1 MNSQFRNRHDAGLHL
16 TLHGISVAGVVTC
29 LPSSKVRNLDLT
41 GSISADDITQVVKA
55 TGVETR
61 YVAPIETKTSDLCL
75 KAARDLLD
83 LLKWDPRTVDGV
95 ILMTQ
100 TPNQLLPATAC
111 RIQNQLGLSTSS
123 FAFDVNLG
131 CSAYPYGLWLAGS
144 LMTSG
149 ASRILL
155 LAGDT
160 INHIVNPN
168 DRSTALLFGD
178 AGTATALE
186 RKGGD
191 IWHFLLGTDGAGAD
205 FLQASTDKYLT
216 MDGAKVFEF
225 TLQRIPP
232 LLTELDNSLS
242 RNHDY
247 YLFHQA
253 NRLMIEHLRRK
264 CKISSASFLSNIKS
278 FGNTSSASI
287 PLLITS
293 ELSSRI
299 GEASVRLAL
308 VGFGVGLSWAASSI
322 TLANSPL
329 LKTTYLQS
337 FLP

>member
-1 MNSQFRNRHDAGLHL
+1 MPSQYSTRHDSGLHS
-16 TLHGISVAGVVTC
+16 TLHGISVAGVVAC
-29 LPSSKVRNLDLT
+29 LPSSQVRNLDLT
-41 GSISADDITQVVKA
+41 SRISADDVAQVVKA

-61 YVAPIETKTSDLCL
+61 HVAPIETKTSDLCF

-83 LLKWDPRTVDGV
+83 LLRWDPSSVDGV

-100 TPNQLLPATAC
+100 TPGQILPATAC
-111 RIQNQLGLSTSS
+111 RIQHHLGLSTSS

-144 LMTSG
+144 LM
-149 ASRILL
+149 ASNLSRVLL

-160 INHIVNPN
+160 INHIVNPD

-178 AGTATALE
+178 AGSATALE
-186 RKGGD
+186 KKGD
-191 IWHFLLGTDGAGAD
+191 ETWHFLLGTDGAGAD
-205 FLQASTDKYLT
+205 CLQASWDKYLT

-225 TLQRIPP
+225 TLQKIPP
-232 LLTELDNSLS
+232 LLNELEEKLA
-242 RNHDY
+242 RNHDF

-264 CKISSASFLSNIKS
+264 CKISPESFLSNIEK

-287 PLLITS
+287 PLLLTS

-299 GEASVRLAL
+299 GEESVRLAL
-308 VGFGVGLSWAASSI
+308 VGYGVGLSWAASSI
-322 TLANSPL
+322 TLSNTTL
-329 LKTTYLQS
+329 LKTTYLHS
-337 FLP
+337 C

>member
-1 MNSQFRNRHDAGLHL
+1 MTSQLSNKSDAGLNL
-16 TLHGISVAGVVTC
+16 TLRGISVAGVVSC
-29 LPSSKVRNLDLT
+29 LPTTKLRNLDFT
-41 GSISADDITQVVKA
+41 GNIPADDVTQVVKA

-61 YVAPIETKTSDLCL
+61 YVAPIEVKTSNLCL

-83 LLKWDPRTVDGV
+83 LLNWDPKSVDGV

-111 RIQNQLGLSTSS
+111 RIQNHLGLGTSS

-144 LMTSG
+144 LMASG
-149 ASRILL
+149 PSRILL

-168 DRSTALLFGD
+168 DRSTSLLFGD

-186 RKGGD
+186 RKGD
-191 IWHFLLGTDGAGAD
+191 DNWHFLLGTDGSGAD

-232 LLTELDNSLS
+232 LLAELDNSLS
-242 RNHDY
+242 RTHDF

-264 CKISSASFLSNIKS
+264 CKISPELFLSNIKR

-299 GEASVRLAL
+299 GDASIRLAL
-308 VGFGVGLSWAASSI
+308 VGFGVGLSWAASSV
-322 TLANSPL
+322 TLNNSAL
-329 LKTTYLQS
+329 LKTTYLES
-337 FLP
+337 SLS

>member
-1 MNSQFRNRHDAGLHL
+1 MTSQHINAHDAGLHS
-16 TLHGISVAGVVTC
+16 TLHGISVAGVVAC
-29 LPSSKVRNLDLT
+29 LPDSQVRNLDLT
-41 GSISADDITQVVKA
+41 GKILADDVTQVVKA

-61 YVAPIETKTSDLCL
+61 HVAPIETNTSDLCL

-83 LLKWDPRTVDGV
+83 LLQWDPRSVDGV

-100 TPNQLLPATAC
+100 TPSQILPATAC
-111 RIQNQLGLSTSS
+111 RIQHQLGLSTSS

-144 LMTSG
+144 LMTSC
-149 ASRILL
+149 ASRVLL

-160 INHIVNPN
+160 INHIVNPE

-178 AGTATALE
+178 AGTATALQ
-186 RKGGD
+186 KKNDD
-191 IWHFLLGTDGAGAD
+191 IWHFLLGTDGSGAD
-205 FLQASTDKYLT
+205 CLQASMDKYLT

-232 LLTELDNSLS
+232 LLNELEKRLA

-264 CKISSASFLSNIKS
+264 CKISSESFLSNIEK

-287 PLLITS
+287 PLLLTS
-293 ELSSRI
+293 ELSNRI
-299 GEASVRLAL
+299 GEETVRLAL

-322 TLANSPL
+322 TMSNSPL

-337 FLP
+337 CLS